1 MNSKC
6 PEVSPCIYISTFL
19 LMYNKINHR
28 PGQYSIH
35 SIMQYETILY
45 KNNVL
50 SDIFY
55 YLQQTQHKLLSC
67 HVVYIDYF
75 LNKIPGILFLVG

>member
-1 MNSKC
+1 
-6 PEVSPCIYISTFL
+6 
-19 LMYNKINHR
+19 
-28 PGQYSIH
+28 
-35 SIMQYETILY
+35 MQYETILY